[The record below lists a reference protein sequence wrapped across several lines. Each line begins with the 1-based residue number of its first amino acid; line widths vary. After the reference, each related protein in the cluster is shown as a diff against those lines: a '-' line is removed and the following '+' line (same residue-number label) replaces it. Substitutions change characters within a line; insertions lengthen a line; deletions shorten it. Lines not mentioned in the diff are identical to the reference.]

1 MRALL
6 IFSLVAFSL
15 PLSPFQA
22 WAQIE
27 APSERPFILILGI
40 GQDAGVP
47 QSGDHTHPGW
57 TDPES
62 AHLATSLGLVD
73 PASGKKWMFEAS
85 PDFRR
90 QWYMLEQTEPSSG
103 QLTPE
108 GIFLTHAHIGHYTGL
123 MFLGHES
130 IGASNVSVYAMPLM
144 ADFLELNG
152 PWDQLVRLQNIRMR
166 RMGENIPVRLTNQIQ
181 VIPFIVPHR
190 QEYAE
195 VVGYRIEGPNRT
207 ALFIP
212 DIDSWEE
219 WEDEGHRLEGVLQ
232 SVDIAFIDGS
242 FFANGEIPGRD
253 MSGFPHPF
261 ISHTMDR
268 LKDLPE
274 NQRSKI
280 RFIHLNHTNPALDLN
295 SSEAQSI
302 IEAGFGLA
310 RPFERYDL

>member
-15 PLSPFQA
+15 PLSPFRA

-47 QSGDHTHPGW
+47 QSGNHTHPGW

-232 SVDIAFIDGS
+232 SVDIAFIDGT